1 MRWWSANYA
10 DIRDSIRRHGRLD
23 VVESLAFSDGYA
35 HNHNASSTPIN
46 PDVRNPWPIDPTL
59 QQRRAL
65 RRDTRRRR
73 ILLERQARL
82 EQERW
87 KVQAQAAVEEE
98 KRRKHLLAIQAR
110 QERERVEQ
118 ERRRAE
124 RAREVELLRLQGVAA
139 RTPGLLLTLL
149 RVPVER
155 RTPETKV
162 YLAGMLEQELVRRG
176 AHPIKPLDQETATM
190 FAALDEKA
198 RMLMKHDWLMAN
210 LDDLWKQYPPAPV
223 L

>member
-1 MRWWSANYA
+1 VRWWSANYA

-124 RAREVELLRLQGVAA
+124 RANAML
-139 RTPGLLLTLL
+139 PPLLLTLL
-149 RVPVER
+149 RMPVAG
-155 RTPETKV
+155 RTPEIKYT
-162 YLAGMLEQELVRRG
+162 LARLLEQELVRRG